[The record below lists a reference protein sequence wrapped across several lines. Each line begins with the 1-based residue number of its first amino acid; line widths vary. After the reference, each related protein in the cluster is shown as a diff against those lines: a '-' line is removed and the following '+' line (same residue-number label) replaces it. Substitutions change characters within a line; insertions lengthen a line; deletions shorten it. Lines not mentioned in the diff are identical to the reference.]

1 MPQQHTQITNLD
13 GMRRLVADLRATTP
27 REPSADEIEDAR
39 RQQYEPPYAA
49 RWRHHQFSDESGRP
63 TRSASSPVEAR
74 AWAGAATAAPARGAS
89 DTEMHPASMTRT
101 PRIDG

>member
-63 TRSASSPVEAR
+63 TRSASSPVEVR
-74 AWAGAATAAPARGAS
+74 SGAVAAIAALPADAS
-89 DTEMHPASMTRT
+89 VTMQPAPLYL
-101 PRIDG
+101 PRIDV